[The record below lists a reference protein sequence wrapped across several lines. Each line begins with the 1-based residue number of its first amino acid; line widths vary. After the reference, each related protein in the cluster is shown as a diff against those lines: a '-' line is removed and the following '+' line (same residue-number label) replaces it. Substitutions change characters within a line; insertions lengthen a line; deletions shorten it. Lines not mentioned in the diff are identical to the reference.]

1 MQRQVCVDV
10 AEDFDLGFAAQNV
23 GFVAAAD
30 VGVDVGVGVGVGVG
44 VEVEVEVDAGVVE
57 LGLLF
62 VLECFV
68 QLQS

>member
-1 MQRQVCVDV
+1 MCVDV

-23 GFVAAAD
+23 GFAAAGFVAD
-30 VGVDVGVGVGVGVG
+30 VDVDVD
-44 VEVEVEVDAGVVE
+44 VEVGAGVVE

-68 QLQS
+68 QLECFAQLQS

>member
-30 VGVDVGVGVGVGVG
+30 VGVDVGVGVGV
-44 VEVEVEVDAGVVE
+44 EVDAGVVE

-68 QLQS
+68 PLGSFVQLEY